1 MTQQEKGRFA
11 QIGKEIGELV
21 EEKNAAYGNS
31 FGKVAEFLKILWPD
45 GIPVEAYTDAL
56 CTVRM
61 FDKLMR
67 IANKKDAFGES
78 PYRDI
83 AGYSILGVE
92 KDERDSSSSTKTA
105 SQSEAKTTEEFR
117 EFIQRKKESEES
129 DLYLM
134 SHPSIPGGASIFV
147 KDEEVEKAF
156 KNALDEETKAAAAA
170 NEKYKKLHD
179 VLVDLSSTYAR
190 VCVKITGPLGETTQD
205 LTRNIF
211 GRIANISYGPYNS
224 YVEVDRGW
232 TGHAIAKIKF
242 SEILQIHRMAGHLTG
257 NATDSKLVWES
268 EDYKQQVASA
278 NNPTTLTQE
287 KLVEA
292 LNDPTTALWA
302 QVQQAMDDQGVER
315 LDQLTDDLMPSANSA
330 APSLPKSIEDK
341 ALEIQDWLDAN
352 VQNPTD
358 DEIYVWQTL
367 PYGIDHTVKK
377 SGILAIGDIV
387 RLINSTKYKSYEWEV
402 LAVQDP
408 IISLRDCSSA
418 GQNLITV
425 NLVEHKVQKR
435 VKVTFNS
442 PKDKKNWYEIVQT
455 SKASPDQVVD
465 KLIDMYKLQTE
476 ETVLAKAKEQNHNIT
491 ATVDNDDQD
500 GAVCSDHD

>member
-1 MTQQEKGRFA
+1 MTQQHQKEGRFA

-92 KDERDSSSSTKTA
+92 KDERDSLSTKTA
-105 SQSEAKTTEEFR
+105 SQPSDVK
-117 EFIQRKKESEES
+117 ES

-134 SHPSIPGGASIFV
+134 SHPSIPAGGASIFV

-156 KNALDEETKAAAAA
+156 KNALDEETKVAEAAS
-170 NEKYKKLHD
+170 EKYKKLHD
-179 VLVDLSSTYAR
+179 ILLDLSAGHVR
-190 VCVKITGPLGETTQD
+190 VCVKITGPLGETDQD
-205 LTRNIF
+205 LTRNIY
-211 GRIANISYGPYNS
+211 GRISNISYGPYDTKY
-224 YVEVDRGW
+224 YVEIDRGW

-242 SEILQIHRMAGHLTG
+242 SEILQIHKMAGHLTG

-268 EDYKQQVASA
+268 ENWKSYEAIV
-278 NNPTTLTQE
+278 NNPTFIQTE
-287 KLVEA
+287 KLQEV

-302 QVQQAMDDQGVER
+302 EVQQAMDDQGVER

-341 ALEIQDWLDAN
+341 ALEIQEWLDAN

-387 RLINSTKYKSYEWEV
+387 RLINSTKYKGCEWEV
-402 LAVQDP
+402 LAVHDP
-408 IISLRDCSSA
+408 IISLRDCNSA